1 MSDELTNRGS
11 DGRPAIHAERPPVS
25 NPPEREGGLHT
36 RSGGSKPEYPVMV
49 DGEPCHDIA
58 ATVYCQVCA
67 PPRPNSQLPHVG
79 ERWRHLRTGI
89 TAEVVWRYEDSLLTS
104 AGGTVWPIDLFCS
117 KWIPADAYVSR
128 QTP

>member
-36 RSGGSKPEYPVMV
+36 RSGGSK
-49 DGEPCHDIA
+49 
-58 ATVYCQVCA
+58 
-67 PPRPNSQLPHVG
+67 LPHVG